1 MVATQWLHGSYKV
14 ATNYQITELP
24 SYRTTKKLQTTSYYE
39 EATDYKLPSYRT
51 TKKLPNYEEA
61 TELPSY
67 QATRLQSYQATRL
80 QSYLVTR
87 IYIEAT

>member
-1 MVATQWLHGSYKV
+1 MVATQWLHGSYIV
-14 ATNYQITELP
+14 ATKLP
-24 SYRTTKKLQTTSYYE
+24 DYRATYLPNYE
-39 EATDYKLPSYRT
+39 EATDYKLLRRSYRLQAT
-51 TKKLPNYEEA
+51 KLPNYEEA